1 MKNSITR
8 KYKEI
13 PRDFKIIYQPRINII
28 AEILLVFT
36 EFGMSLVIAIL
47 LYIFHLIIIFR
58 DIKTKREDSFPKTD
72 GKMVVFYTRALT
84 ILFVS
89 FLLFAWLINIIIGQ
103 HANNTLI
110 RILIVFWHL
119 LFLGCIAFYE
129 VLIAISYL
137 IFYIIFKIKRYKK

>member
-58 DIKTKREDSFPKTD
+58 DIKTKREDSFPKTLVM
-72 GKMVVFYTRALT
+72 GLAFSV
-84 ILFVS
+84 IIFVS